1 MSRGLVTTNE
11 VQRPSEK
18 VAIVD
23 ENNTLIGSS
32 TRGQMRAENLIHRC
46 SFIAIFNSQGKLYVQ
61 KRVSFKETYPSFYDP
76 APGGVVGAN
85 ESYEES
91 AEREIEEEMGVRNV
105 QLQKCFDFY
114 HTDDISRVW
123 GRLFSCTYDGTFRLD
138 PEEVE
143 SGDFMSVKEVKELM
157 SSGKVPPDSTACM
170 EKYLGS

>member
-1 MSRGLVTTNE
+1 MLHVTKQQSIQLALHDDVTHHRCPGLV
-11 VQRPSEK
+11 SELLRTSE
-18 VAIVD
+18 AA
-23 ENNTLIGSS
+23 
-32 TRGQMRAENLIHRC
+32 RR
-46 SFIAIFNSQGKLYVQ
+46 IA
-61 KRVSFKETYPSFYDP
+61 
-76 APGGVVGAN
+76 GAN